1 MKQPSASHCPVSPR
15 SSTKTLPQAVGPL
28 SESTRPLPSPFKAQ
42 GDEPPPEQNKTTPIT
57 SRKLETH
64 SILIW
69 WAICG
74 LLTRLGLNAIGEYE
88 GKSVF
93 SVLLVQV
100 VGCLVMGVG
109 LRLKDTLD
117 RIHPLLYLGL
127 TTGYCGSVTTFST
140 WMIQVFQAF
149 SNSSGPHRS
158 RFHSFLDGVNQTY
171 ITVAMSIISI
181 QCGIQ
186 LGNLIE
192 PSIRSFFEGPSSSS
206 SSSPD
211 RVASY
216 FIRWTTLLIGPVA
229 WICTVFIFFYG
240 PHWWRGP
247 VSYSLLIAPIGTLTR
262 FHLSK
267 LNSLPISTRNGF
279 PIGTFLAN
287 LIATALLAVFTL
299 LQLLPQASRNAELCG
314 SLQGLKD
321 GFCGCLSTI
330 STFTVELR
338 KIKPTREAIRYGIIS
353 WMAGQLVCVLL
364 LGIYI
369 WTRPVLDHCQFP
381 T

>member
-1 MKQPSASHCPVSPR
+1 MKQLQPGSPR
-15 SSTKTLPQAVGPL
+15 GSKDTQPQPIEPL
-28 SESTRPLPSPFKAQ
+28 LDSTRQLPSPFKSQDDA
-42 GDEPPPEQNKTTPIT
+42 PPHEQKKTTPIP
-57 SRKLETH
+57 SRILETH

-88 GKSVF
+88 GRSVF

-100 VGCLVMGVG
+100 VGCLVMGMG

-127 TTGYCGSVTTFST
+127 TIGYCGSVTTFST

-149 SNSSGPHRS
+149 SNNSALHRS
-158 RFHSFLDGVNQTY
+158 RFHSFLDGFNQTY
-171 ITVAMSIISI
+171 ITVSMSIISI
-181 QCGIQ
+181 QCGLQ
-186 LGNLIE
+186 LANLIE
-192 PSIRSFFEGPSSSS
+192 PHLCSFLERFSSPSSPSL
-206 SSSPD
+206 D
-211 RVASY
+211 RVDSC
-216 FIRWTTLLIGPVA
+216 FTRWSILLIGPIA
-229 WICTVFIFFYG
+229 WISTVFLFFYG

-247 VSYSLLIAPIGTLTR
+247 VSYSLLIGPIGTLTR
-262 FHLSK
+262 YHLSK
-267 LNSLPISTRNGF
+267 LNSFPISTRNGF

-287 LIATALLAVFTL
+287 LMATALLAVFTL
-299 LQLLPQASRNAELCG
+299 LQLLPQASKNAELCG

-330 STFTVELR
+330 STFTVELL
-338 KIKPTREAIRYGIIS
+338 KIKPTREAIRYGILS

-364 LGIYI
+364 LGIYL
-369 WTRPVLDHCQFP
+369 WTRPVLEHCHFP